1 MTVLTNGKR
10 VEGRN
15 WPQKLEKGTHGDEN
29 PSFVPRRCFWESL
42 RTDGVFLSNYNDK

>member
-10 VEGRN
+10 VKGRN

-29 PSFVPRRCFWESL
+29 AKFCL
-42 RTDGVFLSNYNDK
+42 